1 MFPCSCRSRWSATSS
16 ASSRPR
22 APIVGTPT
30 SRRSGGNV
38 ATTTDQKTLVR
49 AQVRHLR
56 TSARKARVILDHV
69 RGLSVMQAE
78 ATLQFSPRAA
88 ARDVLG
94 VLRSATANANENH
107 GIDKA
112 ELVIDH
118 CYADE
123 DRTLKR
129 FKPRGR
135 GRASAIHKRMCHITI
150 VLRHVEV
157 AEQRDISAAQA
168 TIAAESRRARTRR
181 VPGAD
186 ALTAKL
192 RETPGEDAEAEDT
205 AADEAAEPKAAAP
218 RAARKP
224 RAPKAAAD
232 GAGESEASEAAP
244 KPARKPRAPKA
255 EATEVAD
262 AESPEAAN
270 AGTTELAE
278 PEAGPRKAPRKKPA
292 AKPTE
297 PASQPAED

>member
-1 MFPCSCRSRWSATSS
+1 M
-16 ASSRPR
+16 
-22 APIVGTPT
+22 
-30 SRRSGGNV
+30 
-38 ATTTDQKTLVR
+38 ATTTEEKTLVR

-129 FKPRGR
+129 FKPRAR

-157 AEQRDISAAQA
+157 PEQRDISAAQA

-181 VPGAD
+181 VPGAA
-186 ALTAKL
+186 ALTEKL
-192 RETPGEDAEAEDT
+192 RETPGEDAAVEDT
-205 AADEAAEPKAAAP
+205 GAEETAEPTAAPKAARKPRAP
-218 RAARKP
+218 KAAPAETAESEGAEPEAAAPKAARKP
-224 RAPKAAAD
+224 RAPKAAATE
-232 GAGESEASEAAP
+232 AAESETAEPKAAAP
-244 KPARKPRAPKA
+244 
-255 EATEVAD
+255 
-262 AESPEAAN
+262 
-270 AGTTELAE
+270 
-278 PEAGPRKAPRKKPA
+278 KAPRKKPA

-297 PASQPAED
+297 PASQPADDADANAAEEGDS

>member
-1 MFPCSCRSRWSATSS
+1 
-16 ASSRPR
+16 
-22 APIVGTPT
+22 
-30 SRRSGGNV
+30 V
-38 ATTTDQKTLVR
+38 ATTTDQPTLVR

-94 VLRSATANANENH
+94 LLRSATANAKENH
-107 GIDKA
+107 DIDKA

-129 FKPRGR
+129 FKPRAR
-135 GRASAIHKRMCHITI
+135 GRASSIHKRMCHITI

-157 AEQRDISAAQA
+157 PEQRDISAAQA

-181 VPGAD
+181 VPGA
-186 ALTAKL
+186 AAPAATEATAVD
-192 RETPGEDAEAEDT
+192 EAVAEDT
-205 AADEAAEPKAAAP
+205 GAEETAEPK
-218 RAARKP
+218 AARKP
-224 RAPKAAAD
+224 RAPKAAA
-232 GAGESEASEAAP
+232 AETAESADAEAEAAP
-244 KPARKPRAPKA
+244 KAARKPRAPKA
-255 EATEVAD
+255 AATE
-262 AESPEAAN
+262 
-270 AGTTELAE
+270 TEETETETAE
-278 PEAGPRKAPRKKPA
+278 PKAAAPKAPRKKPA

-297 PASQPAED
+297 PAEQAATDAAGTTADEGDS

>member
-1 MFPCSCRSRWSATSS
+1 M
-16 ASSRPR
+16 
-22 APIVGTPT
+22 
-30 SRRSGGNV
+30 
-38 ATTTDQKTLVR
+38 ATTTEEKTLVR

-129 FKPRGR
+129 FKPRAR

-157 AEQRDISAAQA
+157 PEQRDISAAQA

-181 VPGAD
+181 VPGAA
-186 ALTAKL
+186 ALTEKL
-192 RETPGEDAEAEDT
+192 RETPGEDAAAEDT
-205 AADEAAEPKAAAP
+205 RSRGDRRAHGGAEGRAQAACAQGRPRRDRGVRGRRARGGRAEGRAQ
-218 RAARKP
+218 AARP
-224 RAPKAAAD
+224 EGRSHRGRGVRDCRECRTQGGGAQGAAQEACREAHRT
-232 GAGESEASEAAP
+232 GVAARRRCGRKRPPTKGTRNGSE
-244 KPARKPRAPKA
+244 
-255 EATEVAD
+255 D
-262 AESPEAAN
+262 SP
-270 AGTTELAE
+270 GRL
-278 PEAGPRKAPRKKPA
+278 PHRDHP
-292 AKPTE
+292 
-297 PASQPAED
+297 

>member
-1 MFPCSCRSRWSATSS
+1 
-16 ASSRPR
+16 
-22 APIVGTPT
+22 
-30 SRRSGGNV
+30 V
-38 ATTTDQKTLVR
+38 ATTTEQPTLVR

-94 VLRSATANANENH
+94 LLRSATANAKENH
-107 GIDKA
+107 DIDKA

-129 FKPRGR
+129 FKPRAR
-135 GRASAIHKRMCHITI
+135 GRASSIHKRMCHVTI
-150 VLRHVEV
+150 VLRHVAV

-181 VPGAD
+181 VPGAAAPA
-186 ALTAKL
+186 ALEATAVD
-192 RETPGEDAEAEDT
+192 ETTAGETGAEES
-205 AADEAAEPKAAAP
+205 AEPTAAAP
-218 RAARKP
+218 KAPRKP
-224 RAPKAAAD
+224 RAPKAAAT
-232 GAGESEASEAAP
+232 EATETGDDAEPEAAP
-244 KPARKPRAPKA
+244 KAPRKPRAPKA
-255 EATEVAD
+255 AATEATETGD
-262 AESPEAAN
+262 AEPEAAN
-270 AGTTELAE
+270 APT
-278 PEAGPRKAPRKKPA
+278 PPRKKPA

-297 PASQPAED
+297 PAELAADDAAEKTADEGDS